1 MRQINRVF
9 PLVLVLVLLV
19 AVLPLAGAQGI
30 ENSDPRGDTAQP
42 AHLVLSVTDG
52 GEALINRM
60 DWNVNAFAP
69 VQPGTSVRSGDYIDV
84 SGRTTLVILCA
95 DLKRIEQLG
104 SEAPQCDPY
113 ANNPAFLYPDSP
125 VWSMVGQRVTVV
137 TFPANLANVP
147 DGIDTAQ
154 FTVSELSG
162 GALDTVVGMQQTI
175 MGLSLEPEQQAFALG
190 SLYRG
195 QGMIFEALVTLTAL
209 TEGQCSR
216 TPSVNAGQTGTQ
228 IAASPVLYLRIGELY
243 DILGLI
249 DNAARYYQCAAGLA
263 QDAGDQASAGLAF
276 ARQANI
282 APDPVQAID
291 LYQLAIDN
299 YAALGANDDASDL
312 LDICGARN
320 CTLE

>member
-1 MRQINRVF
+1 MRKINRVF
-9 PLVLVLVLLV
+9 PLVLVLMLCVV
-19 AVLPLAGAQGI
+19 ALPYAAAQD
-30 ENSDPRGDTAQP
+30 SDPRGDTQQP

-69 VQPGTSVRSGDYIDV
+69 VQAGTSVRSGDYIDV
-84 SGRTTLVILCA
+84 SGRTTLKILCA
-95 DLKRIEQLG
+95 DLKLIEQLG

-113 ANNPAFLYPDSP
+113 AANPAFLYPNSP
-125 VWSMVGQRVTVV
+125 VWSMVGQRITVV
-137 TFPANLANVP
+137 TFPSNLASTP
-147 DGIDTAQ
+147 DGVETSQ
-154 FTVSELSG
+154 YSVNELAG
-162 GALDTVVGMQQTI
+162 GNLDTVVAMQQTI
-175 MGLSLEPEQQAFALG
+175 TGLALEPEQKAFALG

-195 QGMIFEALVTLTAL
+195 QGMIFEALNTLTAI

-216 TPSVNAGQTGTQ
+216 TNSVNASQTGTQ

-243 DILGLI
+243 DILGLTN
-249 DNAARYYQCAAGLA
+249 DAARYYQCAVGLA
-263 QDAGDQASAGLAF
+263 QENGDQASAGLAF

-282 APDPVQAID
+282 APDPVQAIS

-299 YAALGANDDASDL
+299 YTDLGANDDASAL
-312 LDICGARN
+312 LDICGQRN

>member
-1 MRQINRVF
+1 M
-9 PLVLVLVLLV
+9 LLV
-19 AVLPLAGAQGI
+19 VALPYAAAQD
-30 ENSDPRGDTAQP
+30 SDPRGDTEQP

-52 GEALINRM
+52 GEAMINRM

-69 VQPGTSVRSGDYIDV
+69 VQAGTSVRGSDYIDV

-95 DLKRIEQLG
+95 DLKQIEQLG

-113 ANNPAFLYPDSP
+113 AQNPAFLYPNSP
-125 VWSMVGQRVTVV
+125 VWSMVGQQVAVI
-137 TFPANLANVP
+137 TFPANLASTP
-147 DGIDTAQ
+147 DGVDTSQ
-154 FTVSELSG
+154 YRVSELAG
-162 GALDTVVGMQQTI
+162 GDLDRVVAKQQTI
-175 MGLSLEPEQQAFALG
+175 TGLSLEPEQKAFALG
-190 SLYRG
+190 SFYRG
-195 QGMIFEALVTLTAL
+195 EGMVFEALTTLTAL
-209 TEGQCSR
+209 TEGQCGR
-216 TPSVNAGQTGTQ
+216 TPSVNAAQTSTQ

-243 DILGLI
+243 DILGML

-263 QDAGDQASAGLAF
+263 QDNGDQANAGLAF

-291 LYQLAIDN
+291 LYQFAINN
-299 YAALGANDDASDL
+299 YAALGATDDANAL